1 MREAL
6 PTVQLPR
13 NSRGDS
19 SAEQKRPTSILAGRL
34 AMAACH
40 GICLFAFPLNP
51 VRVARRHAARV
62 GDLRVHHRLYYLPA
76 HIARFEF
83 TSLVEFKSSSN
94 SRARAPARGPLG
106 YSRCP
111 ARPRALPRRPHRCAA
126 SRPVLPRIVSFSSD
140 FAIYQRIYRTKG
152 LPSRLMK
159 GPSPRFSEFRC
170 AGGLLV
176 TGGRDDTE
184 WYEF

>member
-1 MREAL
+1 MSATRIMREAL

-62 GDLRVHHRLYYLPA
+62 GDLRDRRGDDRGDGAGYHDLHHRLYYLPA

-152 LPSRLMK
+152 LPSR
-159 GPSPRFSEFRC
+159 
-170 AGGLLV
+170 
-176 TGGRDDTE
+176 
-184 WYEF
+184 